1 MQQWYQCPRC
11 GAQVA
16 FGARF
21 CGNCQTPLNWPTQQ
35 YQPPPQQ
42 PAQTPQYQQQYQQP
56 QQQASYSQ
64 QDALVSPKSRLAAF
78 LLAWFLGI
86 FGAHRFY
93 IGKVGSGLAMLF
105 TLGGLGI
112 WAFVDFIMIAA
123 GSLRDGDN
131 LPVKKW

>member
-1 MQQWYQCPRC
+1 M
-11 GAQVA
+11 
-16 FGARF
+16 RF

-35 YQPPPQQ
+35 QPP
-42 PAQTPQYQQQYQQP
+42 PQYQQQYQPPQY

-64 QDALVSPKSRLAAF
+64 QDAVISPKSRLAVF

-86 FGAHRFY
+86 FGVHRFY

-112 WAFVDFIMIAA
+112 WAFIDFIAAAA
-123 GSLRDGDN
+123 GSLRDSDN
-131 LPVKKW
+131 LPIKKW